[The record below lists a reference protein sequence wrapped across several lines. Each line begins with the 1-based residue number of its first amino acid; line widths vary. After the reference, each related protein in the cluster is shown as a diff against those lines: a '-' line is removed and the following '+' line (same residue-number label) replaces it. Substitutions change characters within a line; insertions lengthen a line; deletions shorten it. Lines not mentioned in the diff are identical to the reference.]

1 MVRGFSWEGKMLKR
15 ILIMAGVAGFA
26 MMILDQPA
34 QSGEPTTRVAVLKF
48 GTVNWELDVIKHN
61 GLDKANGFTLEIM
74 PVANKQ
80 ASTIA
85 FQGGDADIIVTD
97 WVWVAR
103 QRAEGRDVRM
113 IPYSRSVGGMVV
125 AADSPIRTL
134 ADLKGRKIGIAGG
147 PVDKSWILIQA
158 LAKKRH
164 GIDLAK
170 EAEPVFGAPPLLMQ
184 KGLSGE
190 LDAVIN
196 FWHFLAK
203 MEAKGMRRIVDVA
216 DAAAELG
223 MNPDTPLLGYVFKGT
238 WAKDNS
244 AIAEGLAVASRQ
256 AKEILKDSDAEWER
270 LRPRMKAKDD
280 ATFTALKDGFRA
292 GIPGT
297 GPVDMESAKAM
308 FSLLARLGGEKLV
321 GKATSIDA
329 ELFQIY

>member
-1 MVRGFSWEGKMLKR
+1 ML
-15 ILIMAGVAGFA
+15 AGVVRLAAVAGLAAAAFG
-26 MMILDQPA
+26 LTA
-34 QSGEPTTRVAVLKF
+34 QAGEPVVRIAVLKF
-48 GTVNWELDVIKHN
+48 GTVNWELDVIKHH
-61 GLDKANGFTLEIM
+61 GLDKANGITLEVM

-85 FQGGDADIIVTD
+85 FQGGEADVIVTD

-103 QRAEGRDVRM
+103 QRAEGRDLRM
-113 IPYSRSVGGMVV
+113 IPYSRSVGGMLV

-134 ADLKGRKIGIAGG
+134 ADLKGKKIGIAGG

-158 LAKKRH
+158 LARKRH
-164 GIDLAK
+164 GIDLAR

-223 MNPDTPLLGYVFKGT
+223 MNPDTPLLGYVFHGA
-238 WAKDNS
+238 WAKDN
-244 AIAEGLAVASRQ
+244 AAVAEALGRASRQ
-256 AKEILKDSDAEWER
+256 AKDILQTSDAEWDR
-270 LRPRMKAKDD
+270 LRPKMKATDD
-280 ATFTALKDGFRA
+280 ATFQALKDGFRA
-292 GIPGT
+292 GVPAT
-297 GPVDMESAKAM
+297 GPVDVENARAM
-308 FSLLARLGGEKLV
+308 FALLAELGGKKLV
-321 GKATSIDA
+321 GNAKTVDA
-329 ELFQIY
+329 ELFQIN

>member
-1 MVRGFSWEGKMLKR
+1 MFASIFRLTAIAGLAFA
-15 ILIMAGVAGFA
+15 IMAQAA
-26 MMILDQPA
+26 LA
-34 QSGEPTTRVAVLKF
+34 GEPVLRIAVLKF
-48 GTVNWELDVIKHN
+48 GTVNWELDVIRHH
-61 GLDKANGFTLEIM
+61 GLDKANGFTLEVM

-80 ASTIA
+80 ASTIM
-85 FQGGDADIIVTD
+85 FQGGEADMIVTD

-103 QRAEGRDVRM
+103 QRAEGRDIQM

-125 AADSPIRTL
+125 AADSPIRSL

-170 EAEPVFGAPPLLMQ
+170 EAEPVFGAPPLLFQ

-223 MNPDTPLLGYVFKGT
+223 LNPETPLLGYAFRGG
-238 WAKDNS
+238 WAKDNPVLAS
-244 AIAEGLAVASRQ
+244 GLARASKQ
-256 AKEILKDSDAEWER
+256 AKAILRDSDTEWDR
-270 LRPRMKAKDD
+270 LRPKMKAKDD
-280 ATFTALKDGFRA
+280 ATFIALKDGFRT
-292 GIPGT
+292 GIPSADE
-297 GPVDMESAKAM
+297 VDMVSARAM
-308 FSLLARLGGEKLV
+308 FALLAKLGGAKLV
-321 GKATSIDA
+321 GKATTVES
-329 ELFQIY
+329 ELFFLN

>member
-1 MVRGFSWEGKMLKR
+1 MFASIFRLTAIVGL
-15 ILIMAGVAGFA
+15 GFA
-26 MMILDQPA
+26 LMA
-34 QSGEPTTRVAVLKF
+34 QAALAGEPVLRIAVLKF
-48 GTVNWELDVIKHN
+48 GTVNWELDVIRHH
-61 GLDKANGFTLEIM
+61 GLDKANGFTLEVM

-80 ASTIA
+80 ASTIM
-85 FQGGDADIIVTD
+85 FQGREADMIVTD

-103 QRAEGRDVRM
+103 QRAEGRDIRM

-125 AADSPIRTL
+125 AAGSPIRSL

-158 LAKKRH
+158 LARKRH

-170 EAEPVFGAPPLLMQ
+170 EAEPVFGAPPLLFK

-203 MEAKGMRRIVDVA
+203 MEARGMQRIVDVA

-223 MNPDTPLLGYVFKGT
+223 LNPETPLLGYAFRGD
-238 WAKDNS
+238 WAKDNPVL
-244 AIAEGLAVASRQ
+244 AAGLARASRQ
-256 AKEILKDSDAEWER
+256 AKDILRDSDAEWDR

-280 ATFTALKDGFRA
+280 ATFIALRDGFRA
-292 GIPGT
+292 GIPGADA
-297 GPVDMESAKAM
+297 VDLASAQAM
-308 FSLLARLGGEKLV
+308 FAVLAELGGAKLV
-321 GKATSIDA
+321 GKATTVEP
-329 ELFQIY
+329 ELFFLN

>member
-1 MVRGFSWEGKMLKR
+1 MRLKR
-15 ILIMAGVAGFA
+15 LMLAALAGFF
-26 MMILDQPA
+26 MTILGQPA
-34 QSGEPTTRVAVLKF
+34 LSGEPVARVAVLKF
-48 GTVNWELDVIKHN
+48 GTVNWELDVIKYH

-85 FQGGDADIIVTD
+85 FQGGEADMIVTD

-103 QRAEGRDVRM
+103 QRAEGRDIRM
-113 IPYSRSVGGMVV
+113 VPYSRSVGGLVV
-125 AADSPIRTL
+125 AADSPIQTL
-134 ADLKGRKIGIAGG
+134 ADLKGKKIGIAGG

-196 FWHFLAK
+196 FWHFMAK

-223 MNPDTPLLGYVFKGT
+223 MNPDTPLLGYVFHGE
-238 WAKDNS
+238 WAKNNM
-244 AIAEGLAVASRQ
+244 AVAEGLARASQQ
-256 AKEILKDSDAEWER
+256 AKEILKTSDAEWDR
-270 LRPRMKAKDD
+270 LRPQMKVKDD
-280 ATFTALKDGFRA
+280 ATFFALRDGFRA

-297 GPVDMESAKAM
+297 GPVDMESTQAM
-308 FSLLARLGGEKLV
+308 FSLLAELGGEKLV
-321 GKATSIDA
+321 GKATSVDA